1 MVCAPIRD
9 VEKTMFTQR
18 PETMPV
24 ARAAAA
30 ALAVPSSYSQAAAAS
45 AVQDL
50 GAKLLPKQ
58 PGTECCAVGRH
69 EGAPL
74 ADSAAG
80 PSSSLPSE
88 EVQSK
93 LSSSLHIPQKCQ
105 SQTNSCM
112 KPCLQGSLDAFEL
125 RLNDAIATLGTV
137 PNFSCIIPVQSV
149 LVNTQDKC
157 KQRHQIL

>member
-1 MVCAPIRD
+1 
-9 VEKTMFTQR
+9 MFNQR
-18 PETMPV
+18 PATMPV

-58 PGTECCAVGRH
+58 PGIECCAVGRH

-93 LSSSLHIPQKCQ
+93 LSSSLHIPQYVR
-105 SQTNSCM
+105 
-112 KPCLQGSLDAFEL
+112 A
-125 RLNDAIATLGTV
+125 
-137 PNFSCIIPVQSV
+137 
-149 LVNTQDKC
+149 
-157 KQRHQIL
+157 KQICV